1 MKKCAFLQCSS
12 LREKGILIVEYPV
25 LEAPIG
31 VRQMQQ
37 SKIFWSRDTV
47 RGSLIGRML
56 RARTESG
63 GIIMT
68 VGSLTPLQ
76 GATPLKECL
85 SINDVRILVAKQLG
99 VDIASVTSETHFTD
113 DLGADFLDRVELMI
127 AIEDKFA
134 GVEITDDDVEQI
146 QIVGDLIRHLQNSK
160 QVRS

>member
-1 MKKCAFLQCSS
+1 
-12 LREKGILIVEYPV
+12 
-25 LEAPIG
+25 
-31 VRQMQQ
+31 
-37 SKIFWSRDTV
+37 
-47 RGSLIGRML
+47 ML

-99 VDIASVTSETHFTD
+99 VDISSVTSETHFTY

-127 AIEDKFA
+127 AIEDQFA
-134 GVEITDDDVEQI
+134 GVEITDDDVEQM
-146 QIVGDLIRHLQNSK
+146 QIVGDLIRHLQNAK